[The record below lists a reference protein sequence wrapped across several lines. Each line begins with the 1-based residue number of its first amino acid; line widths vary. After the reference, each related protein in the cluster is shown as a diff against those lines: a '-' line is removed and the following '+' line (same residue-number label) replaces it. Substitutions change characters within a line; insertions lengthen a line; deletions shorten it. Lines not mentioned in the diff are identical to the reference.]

1 MTSNRS
7 GSINF
12 CLYYSLMT
20 GMMDEQSGINYY
32 NELTKLLSSFLHSFG
47 HHTDAYV
54 DEYIAETEHYT
65 TSMAAQFVE
74 KCQKEY
80 MQASKKVN

>member
-1 MTSNRS
+1 MMRS
-7 GSINF
+7 ISIH
-12 CLYYSLMT
+12 Y
-20 GMMDEQSGINYY
+20 IIWR
-32 NELTKLLSSFLHSFG
+32 LHSFG